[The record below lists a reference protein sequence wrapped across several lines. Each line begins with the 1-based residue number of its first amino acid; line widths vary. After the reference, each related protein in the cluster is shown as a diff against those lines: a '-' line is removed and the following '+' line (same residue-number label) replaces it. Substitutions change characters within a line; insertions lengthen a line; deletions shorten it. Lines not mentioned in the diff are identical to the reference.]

1 MELRLVKTASNELDS
16 GARCILA
23 LENEPFFFLWYQ
35 GEVLMNRKMKGIR
48 RITEAVRT
56 MWEYVLCD
64 DPAFDAAYATIEEL
78 AGDKAAYQAFRAW
91 HDAVKEFRRERG
103 KVEAQSWYTDTYQE
117 LNEDAWNLMY
127 ASGYDD
133 DFLLGLL
140 DAYYAARKGN
150 EAALKA
156 RNESHERAVFAYAF
170 MCGMNAARKEANA

>member
-1 MELRLVKTASNELDS
+1 MELKLVKTASNELDS

-48 RITEAVRT
+48 RITEAVKT

-103 KVEAQSWYTDTYQE
+103 KAEAHSWYTGTYQE
-117 LNEDAWNLMY
+117 LNEDAWSRMY
-127 ASGYDD
+127 DNGYDD
-133 DFLLGLL
+133 NFLLGIVK
-140 DAYYAARKGN
+140 AYYAAREGDKTSF
-150 EAALKA
+150 KI
-156 RNESHERAVFAYAF
+156 RNESSDRAIFAYAF
-170 MCGMNAARKEANA
+170 MCGMNAARKEAAV